1 MEESELA
8 CHATLPV
15 AGAALEELRRWGEE
29 YAREGRRVAVRSV
42 RFSAAEWGRVCER
55 AEAVSWSPATFV
67 RLIALWEPPSLVA
80 SEERLHRLCEG
91 ARRLLDLILRG
102 LVADEAGGG
111 AASLSD
117 FRERVAKLRAELEGF
132 HVAFCLPH
140 RSTTYVV
147 PEEVEPVPAEVLWR
161 KVLNPSE
168 ANSSE
173 MNPSEAASLVAS
185 GAGPG
190 EGGSD
195 AERGRLIVRS
205 VRFRPDE
212 WERVEVRAARAGVE
226 PAVYLRETA
235 LGGPTCVAGATHVH
249 ALERVLVAEIL
260 VVAADLPG
268 AFRFAAEAQ
277 DLASRLKEL
286 CE

>member
-1 MEESELA
+1 MEESEPA
-8 CHATLPV
+8 RHATLPV

-80 SEERLHRLCEG
+80 SEERLHRLCEE
-91 ARRLLDLILRG
+91 ARRLLDLVLRG

-168 ANSSE
+168 AA
-173 MNPSEAASLVAS
+173 PLAVS

-226 PAVYLRETA
+226 PAAYLRETA
-235 LGGPTCVAGATHVH
+235 LGGPACVAGATHVH
-249 ALERVLVAEIL
+249 ALERVLVSEIL
-260 VVAADLPG
+260 VVAEDLPS

>member
-1 MEESELA
+1 MSRPMEESEPA
-8 CHATLPV
+8 RHATSPV
-15 AGAALEELRRWGEE
+15 AGAALEGLRRWGEE

-91 ARRLLDLILRG
+91 ARRLLDLVLRG

-168 ANSSE
+168 AA
-173 MNPSEAASLVAS
+173 PLAAS

-190 EGGSD
+190 EGGSY

-226 PAVYLRETA
+226 PAAYLRETA
-235 LGGPTCVAGATHVH
+235 LGGPACVAGATHVH
-249 ALERVLVAEIL
+249 ALERVLVSEIL

>member
-1 MEESELA
+1 MEESEPA
-8 CHATLPV
+8 RHATLPV
-15 AGAALEELRRWGEE
+15 AGAALEGLRRWGEE

-91 ARRLLDLILRG
+91 ARRLLDLVLRG

-161 KVLNPSE
+161 KVLNPSG
-168 ANSSE
+168 
-173 MNPSEAASLVAS
+173 AAPLAAS
-185 GAGPG
+185 GAGPS

-226 PAVYLRETA
+226 PAAYLRETA
-235 LGGPTCVAGATHVH
+235 LGGPACVAGATHVH
-249 ALERVLVAEIL
+249 ALERVLVSEIL